1 MSLDFN
7 LATSL
12 VQLDPGRYRAET
24 DASWQQGRGVFG
36 GLLLALVVRASAAHG
51 PSHRLR
57 SLSMEFVAPVRSGHL
72 IIEVQ
77 SERSGLLV
85 ARQSV
90 RLLQDDKLVGLAVLS
105 LAKARSVA
113 EDFQSVTMPTI
124 SPISEIPALP
134 FAPPMPAFTQH
145 FRYHHGLGG
154 VPGFGQASTQTGGW
168 LRAPDVHSVGDTALI
183 AAMLDAW
190 FPAWLCRM
198 GRLAQMATVS
208 FNAHFMAPWGAKAGN
223 SPVLIENT
231 SDMAQEGY
239 ATERNEL
246 WSADGRLLAR
256 SQQLVA
262 LLES

>member
-7 LATSL
+7 MATSL
-12 VQLDPGRYRAET
+12 VHLAPGRFRAQT

-36 GLLLALVVRASAAHG
+36 GLLLALVARASAAHG
-51 PSHRLR
+51 PAHRLR
-57 SLSMEFVAPVRSGHL
+57 SISMEFVAPVRSGDL
-72 IIEVQ
+72 FIEVQ

-90 RLLQDDKLVGLAVLS
+90 RLLQDEKLVGLAMLS
-105 LAKARSVA
+105 LAKERSMA
-113 EDFQSVTMPTI
+113 EDFQEASMPKLP
-124 SPISEIPALP
+124 PIAEIPALP
-134 FAPPMPAFTQH
+134 FVPPMPAFTQH

-154 VPGFGQASTQTGGW
+154 VPGFGSPSTHTGGW
-168 LRAPDVHSVGDTALI
+168 LCAPEVQGPGDTALI

-208 FNAHFMAPWGAKAGN
+208 FHAHFMAPWGPRPGS
-223 SPVLIENT
+223 SPVVIENT
-231 SDMAQEGY
+231 SDMANEGY

-262 LLES
+262 LLEG